1 MNIKRLALAA
11 LILGLAACS
20 AETPDRDL
28 KPAASVSLAQG
39 RVIGIPSPYDDE
51 IMV

>member
-20 AETPDRDL
+20 AETPDL
-28 KPAASVSLAQG
+28 SL
-39 RVIGIPSPYDDE
+39 IHI
-51 IMV
+51 